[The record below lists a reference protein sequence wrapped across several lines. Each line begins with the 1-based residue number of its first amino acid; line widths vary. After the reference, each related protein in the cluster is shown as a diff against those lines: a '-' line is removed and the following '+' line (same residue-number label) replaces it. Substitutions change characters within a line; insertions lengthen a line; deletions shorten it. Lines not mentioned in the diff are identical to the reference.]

1 MLQNQKIVVIGASQ
15 GMGFAT
21 AQLLASQGNEIVIAS
36 KTREKIEKAALE
48 IGGKT
53 KAKTL
58 DFTDELAVKNF
69 FEEVGKFDHLVLI
82 GAGLPAWGTFTKL
95 ESQALKNAF
104 ETKFFGYYYS
114 AKHAIPHLRKD
125 GSIVMTIG
133 GAARKAIA
141 GTSGVAAVNGAILAM
156 GRTMSIELAP
166 LRVNIVSPGLV
177 DTPAYNWMDEE
188 QKSAFFK
195 QMGGQLPVGRV
206 GKPEEVAHVIET
218 VLDNNYITGS
228 VIDVDG
234 GGSL

>member
-1 MLQNQKIVVIGASQ
+1 MLQHQKIVVIGASQ

-21 AQLLASQGNEIVIAS
+21 AELLASQGNEVIIAS
-36 KTREKIEKAALE
+36 KTKEKIEKAAVE

-53 KAKTL
+53 IAKTL

-69 FEEVGKFDHLVLI
+69 FEEVGNFDHLVLI
-82 GAGLPAWGTFTKL
+82 GAGLPAWGTFTQF
-95 ESQALKNAF
+95 ESQALKDAF
-104 ETKFFGYYYS
+104 NTKFFGYYYS

-125 GSIVMTIG
+125 GSIVMVIG

-177 DTPAYNWMDEE
+177 DTPAYNWMNEE
-188 QKSAFFK
+188 QKQAFFT
-195 QMGGQLPVGRV
+195 QMGGKLPVGRV
-206 GKPEEVAHVIET
+206 GKPEEIAHVIET
-218 VLDNNYITGS
+218 VLDNNFNVSFGCFDWFLI
-228 VIDVDG
+228 
-234 GGSL
+234 